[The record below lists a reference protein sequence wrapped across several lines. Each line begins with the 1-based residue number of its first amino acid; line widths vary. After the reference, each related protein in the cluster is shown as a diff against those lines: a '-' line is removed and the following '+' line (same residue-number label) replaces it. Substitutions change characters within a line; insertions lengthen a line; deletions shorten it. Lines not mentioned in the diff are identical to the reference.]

1 MQSPV
6 QEIEPLPVLNT
17 SALTAHW
24 HEPRAVTPEFVD
36 RWRDL
41 LKRSCVPNAFL
52 APDFVLPAQRWFPE
66 VAGTKLFSVS
76 EGTGGRLLL
85 LGAFESAAPSRVCC
99 FPHLV
104 AGGTPFT
111 FRTNMLLDE
120 ERWADALS
128 VALASLR
135 RDGRWQAI
143 RFPRLRMDG
152 LLAKRLRSVLQA
164 ADLELLVESR
174 TKSPAVFPLIRT
186 GNLEELLSASR
197 RKSLRRSRNAL
208 EAVGPI
214 RFEEIR
220 DRDRLPRAIE
230 QFLELEQSGWKG
242 AAGTAMGAHE
252 ATTSFLKDFSE
263 GMFAHGGLLLTQLW
277 AGDRLAASAI
287 NLRCGPSVY
296 AFKIG
301 WNQELAKGSPGA
313 IHELELVAH
322 VQRHDPDIT
331 LIDGCAKPD
340 SYLSHLWPD
349 DLPIGSVVVPLS
361 KFVDLTSSWLQSVR
375 RVLGKF
381 RGELTRPGTRPL
393 DEQ

>member
-1 MQSPV
+1 
-6 QEIEPLPVLNT
+6 
-17 SALTAHW
+17 
-24 HEPRAVTPEFVD
+24 
-36 RWRDL
+36 
-41 LKRSCVPNAFL
+41 
-52 APDFVLPAQRWFPE
+52 
-66 VAGTKLFSVS
+66 
-76 EGTGGRLLL
+76 
-85 LGAFESAAPSRVCC
+85 
-99 FPHLV
+99 
-104 AGGTPFT
+104 
-111 FRTNMLLDE
+111 MLLDE

>member
-1 MQSPV
+1 MQSPM
-6 QEIEPLPVLNT
+6 QEVEPLPVLNT
-17 SALTAHW
+17 SALTVHW
-24 HEPRAVTPEFVD
+24 HDPGAVSPEFVD
-36 RWRDL
+36 QWRDL
-41 LKRSCVPNAFL
+41 LGRSCVPNAFL
-52 APDFVLPAQRWFPE
+52 APEFVLPAHRWFPE
-66 VAGTKLFSVS
+66 VLGSKLFSVS
-76 EGTGGRLLL
+76 EGPNGRLLL
-85 LGAFESAAPSRVCC
+85 LGAFASAAPNRVCC

-120 ERWADALS
+120 DRWADALS

-143 RFPRLRMDG
+143 RFPRLRLDG

-164 ADLELLVESR
+164 ADLELLLESR
-174 TKSPAVFPLIRT
+174 TKSPAIFPLIRT
-186 GNLEELLSASR
+186 GNLEDVLSSSR

-208 EAVGPI
+208 ESIGPI

-220 DRDRLPRAIE
+220 DPDRLPRAIE

-242 AAGTAMGAHE
+242 TAGTAMGAQE

-263 GMFAHGGLLLTQLW
+263 GMFARGGLLLTQLW
-277 AGDRLAASAI
+277 AGDCLAASAI

-301 WNQELAKGSPGA
+301 WNQGLAKGSPGA
-313 IHELELVAH
+313 IHELELVTH
-322 VQRHDPDIT
+322 VRRHYPDVT

-361 KFVDLTSSWLQSVR
+361 KFVDLTSSWVQSVR

-381 RGELTRPGTRPL
+381 RGEMMRPGTRLP
-393 DEQ
+393 EEP